1 MTTPEDKRIK
11 KLLKKFFK
19 KNTNFKEVP
28 ERKGC
33 DAIMMFNKKKFT

>member
-19 KNTNFKEVP
+19 KTQTL
-28 ERKGC
+28 
-33 DAIMMFNKKKFT
+33 KKSQREKVVML